1 MKTIMWVKIKMSE
14 KVLSNIKKCDISYSL
29 IGANLYSANE
39 IFNFHHR
46 STPIISCVTIILE
59 GVTFVE
65 ESRLRKK

>member
-1 MKTIMWVKIKMSE
+1 MKTITWVKIKMSE

-65 ESRLRKK
+65 ESRWRKI